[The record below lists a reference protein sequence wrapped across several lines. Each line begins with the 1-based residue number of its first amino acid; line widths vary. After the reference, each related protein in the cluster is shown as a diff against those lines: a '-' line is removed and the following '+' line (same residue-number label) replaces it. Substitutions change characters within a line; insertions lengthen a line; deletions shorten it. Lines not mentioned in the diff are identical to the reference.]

1 MRVTVLFALCLAWGL
16 SSTDA
21 AAQGAPKP
29 APTGAAPT
37 GAAPPPPPTVGV
49 GVDASKAVPLA
60 PDAIKK
66 LKSGDPSQIKAGLD
80 EVRMSGK
87 GGASAVPAIAE
98 LLKSGLTLALT
109 QAAIET
115 LGDTE
120 TEGASDSVAWYV
132 KHRNVGMRRAAVQ
145 ALAKTKGAVAVKA
158 LRGALSDSDPAVRGL
173 SATALG
179 AMRAKDAVGDLFA
192 ALDHKVPEAA
202 ASIGMLCAGGE
213 CDKLASKLGN
223 LPFDVV
229 TSGLDQVLFRPST
242 DVSDDTKVKVIGR
255 VRELGTGEANRF
267 LREVQKKWPA
277 TWSQRVKQSIEQAV
291 LATSGSPGGGGGQ

>member
-1 MRVTVLFALCLAWGL
+1 MRFTVLFALCFAWGL
-16 SSTDA
+16 ASVDA
-21 AAQGAPKP
+21 SAQGQPKP
-29 APTGAAPT
+29 LRAP
-37 GAAPPPPPTVGV
+37 APPPPAGESPQ
-49 GVDASKAVPLA
+49 AVPLP
-60 PDAIKK
+60 PDATKR
-66 LKSGDPSQIKAGLD
+66 LKSGDPSQVKAALD
-80 EVRMSGK
+80 DVRMSGK

-98 LLKSGLTLALT
+98 LLKTGLTLPLT
-109 QAAIET
+109 QEAIDT

-120 TEGASDSVAWYV
+120 SVGASEVITWYV
-132 KHRNVGMRRAAVQ
+132 KHRNVGVRRAAVQ

-158 LRGALSDSDPAVRGL
+158 LRGALSDADPAVRGL

-179 AMRAKDAVGDLFA
+179 NMKAKDAVGDLFV

-213 CDKLASKLGN
+213 CDKLATKLGA

-229 TSGLDQVLFRPST
+229 TSGLDQVLFRPVS

-291 LATSGSPGGGGGQ
+291 LATSGSPGGGGGP